1 MFHKIDN
8 NSDFCYPRLPHS
20 LEVPHP
26 PLPQGWISGV
36 WQVGLWKTDDWQCI
50 DSAKKLLWAWEVQ
63 SGILGHKLWGWTR
76 IALGS
81 RARWQGKDGVL
92 PLGIQK
98 EEKIIYIYIYIYI
111 YKLKDFP
118 GCSLVKWGNRRGYWP
133 FHCLFLDTLAN
144 YMWVVLYRLLST
156 VPKISLWFLPQAC
169 CC

>member
-1 MFHKIDN
+1 MHLIWLFSKASSFRTMLFNLFLVVGIFERNKTEMFHKIDN

-20 LEVPHP
+20 LKVPHP

-111 YKLKDFP
+111 DI
-118 GCSLVKWGNRRGYWP
+118 
-133 FHCLFLDTLAN
+133 D
-144 YMWVVLYRLLST
+144 
-156 VPKISLWFLPQAC
+156 IDIDI
-169 CC
+169 